1 MHLLINKKKI
11 YLYLL
16 IFFTLSTLVNINY
29 SKNLQE
35 FFNLKY
41 IVIDGLEHEY
51 QNKLKEDLNLF
62 KNKNILFISAHELSD
77 ILEKYNEF
85 ESYKIQKIF
94 PFKLKVE
101 IKETEYIAKTIINGK
116 EFLVGKN
123 KKFIEL
129 KNFALDQRVP
139 LIFGNFPIDSF
150 MNLQENLKKNNFDL
164 EIINNYFYF
173 KSDRWDLEIEKN
185 ITIKLPKNN
194 QFEALK
200 TYQLLQKKNKIKEK
214 SIIDFRIPKK
224 IIISN
229 D

>member
-1 MHLLINKKKI
+1 M
-11 YLYLL
+11 L

-62 KNKNILFISAHELSD
+62 KNKNILFISAYELSD

-101 IKETEYIAKTIINGK
+101 IKETKYIAKTIINGK

-164 EIINNYFYF
+164 DIINNYFYF

-214 SIIDFRIPKK
+214 SIIDFRLPKK

>member
-1 MHLLINKKKI
+1 M
-11 YLYLL
+11 L